1 MEFVKTV
8 KFLCIEE
15 RKMKDGKLY
24 AVTFFAEGIAF
35 TVYVVEKCADL
46 GRLLSLQF
54 GKELSVKF
62 RLTAYDNAWKIKF
75 VSLA

>member
-1 MEFVKTV
+1 MEFIKTV

-24 AVTFFAEGIAF
+24 AVTFFADGAAF
-35 TVYVVEKCADL
+35 TVYVAEKCADL

-62 RLTAYDNAWKIKF
+62 RLVAYDGAWKIKF
-75 VSLA
+75 GALA